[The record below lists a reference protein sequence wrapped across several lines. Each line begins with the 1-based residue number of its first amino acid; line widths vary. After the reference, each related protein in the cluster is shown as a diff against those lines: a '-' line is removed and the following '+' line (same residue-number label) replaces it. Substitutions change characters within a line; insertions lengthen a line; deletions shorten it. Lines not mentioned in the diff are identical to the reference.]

1 MNGSVRIRSSTSSK
15 CSTSIARTCSS
26 ASAPPVTVI
35 AAVISGWLRTTSASR
50 RGGAAPSQYTSTYAS
65 VRQPSAAGCT
75 VAVNPVITPVS
86 RNRSTRRFTAV
97 AERPIAAP
105 ISAKLVLAFAINAVM
120 ILRSSSSNA
129 ADLLL
134 MRALYPGRGPA
145 APAAKG
151 SARARVQAYE
161 LLLHSTF
168 MLRAL
173 AVDDEKPSLEEL
185 LYLLNADPR
194 VGSAEGASDATEALR
209 RINRAL
215 ESGPQGPEAIDVVF
229 LDIHMAGLDGL
240 DLARLLTG
248 FARPPLVVFVTAHE
262 GFAVQAFDLKAVDY
276 VLKPVRRERLA
287 EAIRRAAQ
295 LRDTATATAPPIP
308 VHEPDPDEIPVEL
321 GGVTR
326 FVAVADITHVEA
338 QGDYARLHTP
348 QGSHLVRIP
357 LSTLEERW
365 RARGFV
371 RIHRRHLVALRH
383 VGELRLDA
391 GTVSV
396 LVGPVELQVS
406 RRHARELRD
415 LLMRRTTG

>member
-1 MNGSVRIRSSTSSK
+1 
-15 CSTSIARTCSS
+15 
-26 ASAPPVTVI
+26 
-35 AAVISGWLRTTSASR
+35 
-50 RGGAAPSQYTSTYAS
+50 
-65 VRQPSAAGCT
+65 
-75 VAVNPVITPVS
+75 
-86 RNRSTRRFTAV
+86 
-97 AERPIAAP
+97 
-105 ISAKLVLAFAINAVM
+105 
-120 ILRSSSSNA
+120 
-129 ADLLL
+129 
-134 MRALYPGRGPA
+134 
-145 APAAKG
+145 
-151 SARARVQAYE
+151 
-161 LLLHSTF
+161 

-194 VGSAEGASDATEALR
+194 VGSAEGANDATEALR

-215 ESGPQGPEAIDVVF
+215 ESGPDGPEAIDVVF

-295 LRDTATATAPPIP
+295 LREAPTAPAPPIP
-308 VHEPDPDEIPVEL
+308 VHEPDPDHIPVEL

-326 FVAVADITHVEA
+326 FVAVDDITHVEA

>member
-1 MNGSVRIRSSTSSK
+1 
-15 CSTSIARTCSS
+15 
-26 ASAPPVTVI
+26 
-35 AAVISGWLRTTSASR
+35 
-50 RGGAAPSQYTSTYAS
+50 
-65 VRQPSAAGCT
+65 
-75 VAVNPVITPVS
+75 
-86 RNRSTRRFTAV
+86 
-97 AERPIAAP
+97 
-105 ISAKLVLAFAINAVM
+105 
-120 ILRSSSSNA
+120 
-129 ADLLL
+129 
-134 MRALYPGRGPA
+134 
-145 APAAKG
+145 
-151 SARARVQAYE
+151 
-161 LLLHSTF
+161 

-295 LRDTATATAPPIP
+295 LRDTAPATPPPIP

-396 LVGPVELQVS
+396 LVGSVELQVS